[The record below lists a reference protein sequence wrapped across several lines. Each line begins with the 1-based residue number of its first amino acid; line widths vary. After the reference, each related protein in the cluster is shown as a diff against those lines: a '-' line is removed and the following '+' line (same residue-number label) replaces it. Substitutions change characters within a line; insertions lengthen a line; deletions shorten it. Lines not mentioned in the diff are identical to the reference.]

1 MTSILSVRNL
11 SVSYKTRRGLVKAV
25 DDVSLEFERGR
36 IYSLVGE
43 SGCGKST
50 IGLALSRLLIESQV
64 VYAGNVDFGGVNLL
78 SLKEQ
83 EMVKYRGTGISTIF
97 QEPMTSLDPV
107 YRIGEQIAESL
118 SVREKRL
125 TVHDSRDYSYGSK
138 EARSNATNRMIGR
151 TADSRMEKRKAYA
164 AFRDET
170 LDLLKRV
177 RIASPEKVAEM
188 YPHELSGGMKQR
200 AMIAMVLAEKP
211 AFIVADEP
219 TTALDVTTQVQVLA
233 LIKEIV
239 DEIDTGVLLITHDL
253 GVVAGV
259 ADTVA
264 VMYAGKIVEEAKV
277 QDLLNQPLH
286 PYTEGLIGSFPK
298 GDKHNNS
305 LVSIPG
311 VVPSIGA
318 FPTGCRFRPRCSKV
332 FQMCTNSPALYE
344 RENDHKVRCFL
355 WGNEI
360 EN

>member
-1 MTSILSVRNL
+1 MPPILSVSNL

-25 DDVSLEFERGR
+25 DDVSLEFEKGK

-43 SGCGKST
+43 SGSGKST
-50 IGLALSRLLIESQV
+50 LGLALSRLLIENQV
-64 VYAGNVDFGGVNLL
+64 VYSGSIDFDGVNLL

-83 EMVKYRGTGISTIF
+83 EMVRYRGTGISTIF

-125 TVHDSRDYSYGSK
+125 VVHDTRGHSFGSS
-138 EARSNATNRMIGR
+138 EARNNAANRLVGR
-151 TADSRMEKRKAYA
+151 TANSRSEKRKVYSE
-164 AFRDET
+164 FQNET
-170 LDLLKRV
+170 IDLLKRV
-177 RIASPEKVAEM
+177 GITSPEKVAEM

-233 LIKEIV
+233 LIKEIIG
-239 DEIDTGVLLITHDL
+239 EIDTGVLLITHDL

-259 ADTVA
+259 ADSVA
-264 VMYAGKIVEEAKV
+264 VMYGGKIVEESKV
-277 QDLLNQPLH
+277 NELLSAPLH

-298 GDKHNNS
+298 GDKHSNA
-305 LVSIPG
+305 LISIPG
-311 VVPSIGA
+311 VVPAIGH
-318 FPTGCRFRPRCSKV
+318 FPSGCRFRPRCTKA
-332 FQMCTNSPALYE
+332 FNM
-344 RENDHKVRCFL
+344 
-355 WGNEI
+355 
-360 EN
+360 